1 MENVGQKTDDDGQEP
16 FAEGHLRYSD
26 DIKNVL
32 KRIHLQQSSQQF
44 QLFAFICIV
53 YC

>member
-26 DIKNVL
+26 DIKMYSNA
-32 KRIHLQQSSQQF
+32 I
-44 QLFAFICIV
+44 I
-53 YC
+53 